1 MTGSHSPDR
10 DDLTEA
16 LRIAQRLGVIS
27 ATDLDREITHCERF
41 AAMVPRETESLLDL
55 GSGGG
60 LPALVVAVLR
70 PEIEMT
76 LIERREKRADILRRQ
91 VARLNLGSRTEVICA
106 GTETHQ
112 VSGEFAGHFDAVT
125 ARSFGSPEQTARAAA
140 HYLKLGGLLLVSEPP
155 GSSGG
160 RWSPCAAEHG
170 LRFLAVRQAIA
181 QLQKL

>member
-41 AAMVPRETESLLDL
+41 AAMVPRETVSLLDL

-70 PEIEMT
+70 PEIQMT

-91 VARLNLGSRTEVICA
+91 VARLNLGSRLEVICA
-106 GTETHQ
+106 DTESHR
-112 VSGEFAGHFDAVT
+112 VSGELAGHFDAVT
-125 ARSFGSPEQTARAAA
+125 ARSFGSPEQTALAAA
-140 HYLKLGGLLLVSEPP
+140 HYLKPGGLLVVSEPP
-155 GSSGG
+155 GSSGD
-160 RWSPCAAEHG
+160 RWRAARPEFT
-170 LRFLAVRQAIA
+170 LLAVEDGIA
-181 QLQKL
+181 VLIRSR

>member
-10 DDLTEA
+10 DDLAEA

-41 AAMVPRETESLLDL
+41 AALVPRETVSLLDL

-70 PEIEMT
+70 PEIQMT

-91 VARLNLGSRTEVICA
+91 VARLNLGSRTQVICA
-106 GTETHQ
+106 DTESHRVT
-112 VSGEFAGHFDAVT
+112 GELAGHFDAVT
-125 ARSFGSPEQTARAAA
+125 ARSFGSPEQTARAAS
-140 HYLKLGGLLLVSEPP
+140 HYLKLGGVLLVSEPP
-155 GSSGG
+155 RSRGD
-160 RWSPCAAEHG
+160 RWGTTQPEFTLLTVEDGIAV
-170 LRFLAVRQAIA
+170 LARSQ
-181 QLQKL
+181 